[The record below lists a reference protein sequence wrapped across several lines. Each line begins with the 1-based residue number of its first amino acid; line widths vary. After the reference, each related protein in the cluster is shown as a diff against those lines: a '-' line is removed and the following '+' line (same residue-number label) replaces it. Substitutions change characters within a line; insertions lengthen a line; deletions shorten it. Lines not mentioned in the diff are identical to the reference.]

1 MAPTR
6 KMRSQ
11 LETDIAKPGPT
22 LKTRRKPLVPRGSG
36 RTRDFGSWRAG
47 GGMSRGALFRP
58 GGGGTPPGEGREPVL
73 ASWWRSRR
81 WNVAADHIDL
91 SYVSDPDLDTP
102 LTRSASAVLRSLRD
116 NLEGQPIS
124 VILTDAP
131 GVVLSRQTAD
141 HDPQRY

>member
-11 LETDIAKPGPT
+11 LETDIAQPGPT

-58 GGGGTPPGEGREPVL
+58 GGDDTGRPAAGERFLTAEPFDPEQVREPIL

-91 SYVSDPDLDTP
+91 SYVGDPEQRGPATP
-102 LTRSASAVLRSLRD
+102 HARITTDRKSAV
-116 NLEGQPIS
+116 
-124 VILTDAP
+124 
-131 GVVLSRQTAD
+131 
-141 HDPQRY
+141 